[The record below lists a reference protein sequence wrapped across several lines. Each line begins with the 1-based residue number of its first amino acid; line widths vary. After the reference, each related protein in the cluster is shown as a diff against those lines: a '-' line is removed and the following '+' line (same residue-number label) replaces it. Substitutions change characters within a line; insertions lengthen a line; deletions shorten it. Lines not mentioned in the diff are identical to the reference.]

1 MKRTFALFVL
11 SLTVVLGATGCSSE
25 KMPDVTPTPTPIV
38 TPDMPDGTHSQMPSE
53 SPSVMPSPSA
63 GDGDYYS
70 DENGHVEG
78 DGTDNMDNA
87 GNAMEDAVDNA
98 GDAAKDV
105 IDGAGR
111 AVEDIGKGVQRAVK

>member
-11 SLTVVLGATGCSSE
+11 SLMVVLGATGCSSE

-38 TPDMPDGTHSQMPSE
+38 TPDMPDDTHSQMPSE

-63 GDGDYYS
+63 GDADYYS

-78 DGTDNMDNA
+78 YGTDNSA
-87 GNAMEDAVDNA
+87 T
-98 GDAAKDV
+98 
-105 IDGAGR
+105 R
-111 AVEDIGKGVQRAVK
+111 S